1 MEVGGKLYP
10 ASGVERD
17 SCPPTLG
24 IGHRALVTLT
34 HAPCPI
40 PHAQKLHPASGV
52 EFFISAVLEL
62 KLLNIKI
69 SMSDTKFTAP
79 VAQESLHLK
88 LSERSPV
95 FSLREK
101 ILAIRNSL
109 RPGQQQMADWQ
120 SGPLAISAVPGAGKS
135 TGMAAAAAIAIAR
148 QYERSSSRRQLVVVT
163 FTRSAAANIKAKI
176 RKFLRDDLSLP
187 QTGFFVY
194 TLHGLALNIA
204 SRHPDL
210 SGLQLENVT
219 LITPTQTHRF
229 IRTAVEQWIANNP
242 GIYLRLLEGHQ
253 FDGEETE
260 RLRRQSVL
268 RTEVLPEL
276 ANTVIHEAKSSGI
289 SPEKLR
295 EWSKQTTDEYAI
307 LSVAAGLY
315 EQYQNLM
322 RSRDFI
328 DYDDMILAALRVLE
342 NDSARRIE
350 QNQIFAVFEDEAQD
364 SSPLQTQL
372 LEILASDGGYEGMN
386 TDAMNRVSTHS
397 PLNLVRVGDPNQA
410 INSTF
415 TPADPIYF
423 RQFCEECDR
432 IQRLATMDQAGRSTR
447 IIIEAANFALKWINN
462 QSLAKTNNGQ
472 QTPDNRQ
479 VPFRLQTIRPVET
492 NDPQNNAN
500 PAPVGRGLELYTP
513 RDIHHT
519 VELLSQRV
527 IELFGE
533 DPTQNSAAILV
544 RENRQGRWLGEALTS
559 VCKEHNITLYD
570 VGERDRRSHV
580 PQEILALLQFC
591 DRPHSPDYLKAAL
604 EALVQRQLIPTQ
616 DLNALAS
623 LPEEFLY
630 PGPLAAPQ
638 PETVQKAARLCR
650 NLLRARLE
658 LPLYQLISFL
668 ALTLNYDQAELA
680 TADKLAERVN
690 QQIAGNSSMGGML
703 SALSEIVSSERF
715 EPVETE
721 DSEERYTR
729 RGQLTIITMHKA
741 KGLDWDYVFLPF
753 LHENLIPGRFWV
765 PPQSQFLGDFTLS
778 EVARAQIRAALH
790 GEFTIPDVTQA
801 WEQAKHLKISEEYRL
816 LYVAMTRAK
825 RLVWMSAAQKAPFTW
840 SKPDNLQEQAPCPVF
855 PALKR
860 QFPECVM
867 NLAVM
872 AKQA

>member
-1 MEVGGKLYP
+1 
-10 ASGVERD
+10 
-17 SCPPTLG
+17 
-24 IGHRALVTLT
+24 
-34 HAPCPI
+34 
-40 PHAQKLHPASGV
+40 
-52 EFFISAVLEL
+52 
-62 KLLNIKI
+62 
-69 SMSDTKFTAP
+69 MSNTNFTAVP
-79 VAQESLHLK
+79 SESLHSE
-88 LSERSPV
+88 LSGRSSV
-95 FSLREK
+95 LLLREK
-101 ILAIRNSL
+101 IIAIRNTL

-148 QYERSSSRRQLVVVT
+148 QYERSSFRSHLVVVT

-187 QTGFFVY
+187 QMGFFVY

-204 SRHPDL
+204 SRHSDL
-210 SGLQLENVT
+210 SGLQLENIT
-219 LITPTQTHRF
+219 LITPTQSHRF
-229 IRTAVEQWIANNP
+229 IRTAVEQWIVNNP
-242 GIYLRLLEGHQ
+242 GVYLRLLEGHQ

-289 SPEKLR
+289 SQELLR

-307 LSVAAGLY
+307 LNVAAGLY

-350 QNQIFAVFEDEAQD
+350 QNQVFAVFEDEAQD

-372 LEILASDGGYEGMN
+372 LEILASDGGDGGDNSSVLTPNSPLPITPYPQRGPHLP
-386 TDAMNRVSTHS
+386 HS

-432 IQRLATMDQAGRSTR
+432 IKRLATMDQAGRSTR

-462 QSLAKTNNGQ
+462 QSLAAANNKQ
-472 QTPDNRQ
+472 QTPVNRQ
-479 VPFRLQTIRPVET
+479 VPFRLQTIRPVEVG
-492 NDPQNNAN
+492 DPQTNAN

-513 RDIHHT
+513 RDIHQT

-533 DPTQNSAAILV
+533 DPTKNSAAILV
-544 RENRQGRWLGEALTS
+544 RENRQGRWLAEALTLM
-559 VCKEHNITLYD
+559 CKEHNIILYD

-638 PETVQKAARLCR
+638 SETVQKAARLCR
-650 NLLRARLE
+650 SLLRARLE

-790 GEFTIPDVTQA
+790 GESTIPDVTQA

-867 NLAVM
+867 NLAAM
-872 AKQA
+872 TKQA

>member
-1 MEVGGKLYP
+1 
-10 ASGVERD
+10 
-17 SCPPTLG
+17 
-24 IGHRALVTLT
+24 
-34 HAPCPI
+34 
-40 PHAQKLHPASGV
+40 
-52 EFFISAVLEL
+52 
-62 KLLNIKI
+62 
-69 SMSDTKFTAP
+69 MSDSKFIAP
-79 VAQESLHLK
+79 VAQESLHSE

-95 FSLREK
+95 PSLRDK

-109 RPGQQQMADWQ
+109 RPGQQQMADWG

-148 QYERSSSRRQLVVVT
+148 QYERYAQSRPSSRRHLVVVT

-204 SRHPDL
+204 SRHSDL

-219 LITPTQTHRF
+219 LITPTQSHRF

-242 GIYLRLLEGHQ
+242 RIYLRLLEGHQ

-295 EWSKQTTDEYAI
+295 EWSRQTTDEYTI

-350 QNQIFAVFEDEAQD
+350 QNQVFAVFEDEAQD

-372 LEILASDGGYEGMN
+372 LEILARDGGARGDEGDN
-386 TDAMNRVSTHS
+386 SCTDAINRVSNS
-397 PLNLVRVGDPNQA
+397 SLNLVRVGDPNQA

-432 IQRLATMDQAGRSTR
+432 IERLATMDRAGRSSR

-492 NDPQNNAN
+492 GDPQKNAN
-500 PAPVGRGLELYTP
+500 PAPIGRGLELYTP

-519 VELLSQRV
+519 VELLSKRV
-527 IELFGE
+527 VELFGE

-544 RENRQGRWLGEALTS
+544 RENRQGRWLGEALAS
-559 VCKEHNITLYD
+559 ICKEHKITLYD

-604 EALVQRQLIPTQ
+604 EALVQRQLVPTQ

-638 PETVQKAARLCR
+638 AETVQKAARLCR

-778 EVARAQIRAALH
+778 EVARAQIRATLH
-790 GEFTIPDVTQA
+790 GESTIPDVTQA
-801 WEQAKHLKISEEYRL
+801 WEQAKQLKISEEYRL

-840 SKPDNLQEQAPCPVF
+840 SKPENLQEQAPCPVF

-860 QFPECVM
+860 QFPECVA
-867 NLAVM
+867 NLAYI
-872 AKQA
+872 

>member
-1 MEVGGKLYP
+1 
-10 ASGVERD
+10 
-17 SCPPTLG
+17 
-24 IGHRALVTLT
+24 
-34 HAPCPI
+34 
-40 PHAQKLHPASGV
+40 
-52 EFFISAVLEL
+52 
-62 KLLNIKI
+62 
-69 SMSDTKFTAP
+69 MSDFKFTAP
-79 VAQESLHLK
+79 VIKELLDSE
-88 LSERSPV
+88 LSERSPIV
-95 FSLREK
+95 SLQDK

-148 QYERSSSRRQLVVVT
+148 QYERSSSRRHLVVVT

-176 RKFLRDDLSLP
+176 RKDLKKLSLP

-204 SRHPDL
+204 NRHSDL

-219 LITPTQTHRF
+219 LITPTQSHRF
-229 IRTAVEQWIANNP
+229 IRNAVEQWIVNNP
-242 GIYLRLLEGHQ
+242 ERYLRLLEGHQ

-289 SPEKLR
+289 SPELLR

-350 QNQIFAVFEDEAQD
+350 QNQVFAVFEDEAQD

-372 LEILASDGGYEGMN
+372 LEILASDAGDN
-386 TDAMNRVSTHS
+386 SSLLKDAMNRVSTADSCTDAIHRVS
-397 PLNLVRVGDPNQA
+397 PKLNLVRVGDPNQA

-432 IQRLATMDQAGRSTR
+432 IERLATMDQAGRSTR
-447 IIIEAANFALKWINN
+447 IIIEAANFALKWINS
-462 QSLAKTNNGQ
+462 QWLAATNNKQ

-479 VPFRLQTIRPVET
+479 VPFRLQTIRPVEAG
-492 NDPQNNAN
+492 DPQTNAN
-500 PAPVGRGLELYTP
+500 PVPIGRGLELYTP

-544 RENRQGRWLGEALTS
+544 RENRQGRWLGEALAS
-559 VCKEHNITLYD
+559 VCKEHKIILYD

-638 PETVQKAARLCR
+638 PETVQRAARLCR
-650 NLLRARLE
+650 SLLRARLE

-778 EVARAQIRAALH
+778 EVARAQIRATLH
-790 GEFTIPDVTQA
+790 EESTIPDVSQA
-801 WEQAKHLKISEEYRL
+801 WEVAKNLKTSEEYRL

-825 RLVWMSAAQKAPFTW
+825 LLLWMSAAQKAPFTW

-860 QFPECVM
+860 QFPEYVV
-867 NLAVM
+867 NLAAM
-872 AKQA
+872 TKQA

>member
-1 MEVGGKLYP
+1 
-10 ASGVERD
+10 
-17 SCPPTLG
+17 
-24 IGHRALVTLT
+24 
-34 HAPCPI
+34 
-40 PHAQKLHPASGV
+40 
-52 EFFISAVLEL
+52 
-62 KLLNIKI
+62 
-69 SMSDTKFTAP
+69 MSDSKFTIP
-79 VAQESLHLK
+79 VVQELLDSE

-95 FSLREK
+95 PSLQEK

-148 QYERSSSRRQLVVVT
+148 QYERSSFRRQLVVVT

-176 RKFLRDDLSLP
+176 RKFLRDDLHLP

-204 SRHPDL
+204 NRHSDL

-219 LITPTQTHRF
+219 LITPTQSHRF
-229 IRTAVEQWIANNP
+229 IRTAVEQWITNNP
-242 GIYLRLLEGHQ
+242 DRYLRLLEGHQ

-289 SPEKLR
+289 SPELLR
-295 EWSKQTTDEYAI
+295 KWSKQTTDEYGI
-307 LSVAAGLY
+307 LNVAAGLY

-342 NDSARRIE
+342 NDSARRVE
-350 QNQIFAVFEDEAQD
+350 QNQVFAVFEDEAQD

-372 LEILASDGGYEGMN
+372 LEILASDAGDN
-386 TDAMNRVSTHS
+386 SSLLTDAIHRVSTADSCTDAMNRVSPNS
-397 PLNLVRVGDPNQA
+397 ALNLVRVGDPNQA

-432 IQRLATMDQAGRSTR
+432 IERLATMDRAGRSTR

-462 QSLAKTNNGQ
+462 QWLAATNNKQ
-472 QTPDNRQ
+472 QIPDNRQ
-479 VPFRLQTIRPVET
+479 VPFRLQTIRPVEAG
-492 NDPQNNAN
+492 DPQTNAN
-500 PAPVGRGLELYTP
+500 PAPIGRGLELYTP

-519 VELLSQRV
+519 VDLLSQRV
-527 IELFGE
+527 VELFGE
-533 DPTQNSAAILV
+533 DPTKNSAAVLV
-544 RENRQGRWLGEALTS
+544 RENRQGRWLTEALTS
-559 VCKEHNITLYD
+559 VCKEHNIILYD

-638 PETVQKAARLCR
+638 LETVQKAARLCR
-650 NLLRARLE
+650 SLLRARLE

-778 EVARAQIRAALH
+778 EVARAQIRATLH
-790 GEFTIPDVTQA
+790 EESVIPDVSQA
-801 WEQAKHLKISEEYRL
+801 WEVAKNLKTSEEYRL

-825 RLVWMSAAQKAPFTW
+825 LLLWMSAAQKAPFTW

-872 AKQA
+872 SKQA

>member
-1 MEVGGKLYP
+1 
-10 ASGVERD
+10 
-17 SCPPTLG
+17 
-24 IGHRALVTLT
+24 
-34 HAPCPI
+34 
-40 PHAQKLHPASGV
+40 
-52 EFFISAVLEL
+52 
-62 KLLNIKI
+62 
-69 SMSDTKFTAP
+69 MSDSKFNTP
-79 VAQESLHLK
+79 VAQELLHSE

-95 FSLREK
+95 PNLRDK

-109 RPGQQQMADWQ
+109 RPGQQQMADWR

-148 QYERSSSRRQLVVVT
+148 QYERSSSRRHLVVVT

-176 RKFLRDDLSLP
+176 RKDLKKLSLP

-204 SRHPDL
+204 SRHSDL

-219 LITPTQTHRF
+219 LITPTQSHRF
-229 IRTAVEQWIANNP
+229 IRTAVEQWIVNNP

-289 SPEKLR
+289 SPELLR
-295 EWSKQTTDEYAI
+295 EWSRQTTDEYTI

-315 EQYQNLM
+315 EQYQKLM

-342 NDSARRIE
+342 NGSARRIE
-350 QNQIFAVFEDEAQD
+350 QNQVFAVFEDEAQD

-372 LEILASDGGYEGMN
+372 LEILASDAGARGDEGDN
-386 TDAMNRVSTHS
+386 SSLLTPHS
-397 PLNLVRVGDPNQA
+397 SLNLVRVGDPNQA

-432 IQRLATMDQAGRSTR
+432 IKQLATMDQAGRSSR

-472 QTPDNRQ
+472 QIPENRQ
-479 VPFRLQTIRPVET
+479 VPFRFQTIRPVET
-492 NDPQNNAN
+492 GDPQKNAN
-500 PAPVGRGLELYTP
+500 PAPIGRGLELYTP

-519 VELLSQRV
+519 VELLSKRV

-533 DPTQNSAAILV
+533 DPTQHSAAILV
-544 RENRQGRWLGEALTS
+544 RENRQGRWLGEALAP

-638 PETVQKAARLCR
+638 VETVQKAARLCR

-790 GEFTIPDVTQA
+790 GESTIPDVTQA

-840 SKPDNLQEQAPCPVF
+840 SKPENLQEQAPCPVF

-860 QFPECVM
+860 QFPECVV

-872 AKQA
+872 AR

>member
-1 MEVGGKLYP
+1 
-10 ASGVERD
+10 
-17 SCPPTLG
+17 
-24 IGHRALVTLT
+24 
-34 HAPCPI
+34 
-40 PHAQKLHPASGV
+40 
-52 EFFISAVLEL
+52 
-62 KLLNIKI
+62 
-69 SMSDTKFTAP
+69 MSDSKFTAS
-79 VAQESLHLK
+79 VAQESLHSE
-88 LSERSPV
+88 LSERSPLPN
-95 FSLREK
+95 LREK
-101 ILAIRNSL
+101 ILAIRNGL

-148 QYERSSSRRQLVVVT
+148 QYERSSSRRHLVVVT

-176 RKFLRDDLSLP
+176 RKDLKKLSLP
-187 QTGFFVY
+187 QMGFFVY

-204 SRHPDL
+204 SRHSDL

-219 LITPTQTHRF
+219 LITPTQSHRF

-289 SPEKLR
+289 SPELLR

-350 QNQIFAVFEDEAQD
+350 QNQVFAVFEDEAQD

-372 LEILASDGGYEGMN
+372 LEILASDGDKGDN
-386 TDAMNRVSTHS
+386 SCRDAINRVSTPHS
-397 PLNLVRVGDPNQA
+397 SLNLVRVGDPNQA

-432 IQRLATMDQAGRSTR
+432 IKRLATMDQAGRSTR

-462 QSLAKTNNGQ
+462 QWLATTNNKQ

-479 VPFRLQTIRPVET
+479 VPFRLQTIHPVEAG
-492 NDPQNNAN
+492 DPQNNAN
-500 PAPVGRGLELYTP
+500 PAPIGRGLELYTP

-527 IELFGE
+527 IELFAE

-544 RENRQGRWLGEALTS
+544 RENRQGRWLAEALTP
-559 VCKEHNITLYD
+559 VCKEHNIILYD

-638 PETVQKAARLCR
+638 SETVQKAARLCR
-650 NLLRARLE
+650 SLLRARLE

-729 RGQLTIITMHKA
+729 PGQLTIITMHKA

-790 GEFTIPDVTQA
+790 GESTIPDVTQA

-855 PALKR
+855 PALKL
-860 QFPECVM
+860 QFPECVA

>member
-1 MEVGGKLYP
+1 
-10 ASGVERD
+10 
-17 SCPPTLG
+17 
-24 IGHRALVTLT
+24 
-34 HAPCPI
+34 
-40 PHAQKLHPASGV
+40 
-52 EFFISAVLEL
+52 
-62 KLLNIKI
+62 
-69 SMSDTKFTAP
+69 MSDSKFTAS
-79 VAQESLHLK
+79 VAQESLHSE

-95 FSLREK
+95 PNLREK
-101 ILAIRNSL
+101 ILSIRNSL

-148 QYERSSSRRQLVVVT
+148 QYERSSSRRHLVVVT

-176 RKFLRDDLSLP
+176 RKDLKKLSLP
-187 QTGFFVY
+187 QMGFFVY

-204 SRHPDL
+204 SRHSDL

-219 LITPTQTHRF
+219 LITPTQSHRF

-350 QNQIFAVFEDEAQD
+350 QNQVFAVFEDEAQD

-372 LEILASDGGYEGMN
+372 LEILASDGDKGDN
-386 TDAMNRVSTHS
+386 SSLLSTDAINRVSPHS
-397 PLNLVRVGDPNQA
+397 SLNLVRVGDPNQA

-432 IQRLATMDQAGRSTR
+432 IKRLATMDQAGRSTR
-447 IIIEAANFALKWINN
+447 MIIEAANFALQWINN
-462 QSLAKTNNGQ
+462 QWLATTNNKQ

-479 VPFRLQTIRPVET
+479 VPFRLQTIHPVEAG
-492 NDPQNNAN
+492 DPQNNAN
-500 PAPVGRGLELYTP
+500 PAPIGRGLELYTP

-544 RENRQGRWLGEALTS
+544 RENRQGRWLAEALTP
-559 VCKEHNITLYD
+559 VCKEHNIILYD

-638 PETVQKAARLCR
+638 SETVQKAARLCR
-650 NLLRARLE
+650 SLLRARLE

-729 RGQLTIITMHKA
+729 SGQLTIITMHKG

-790 GEFTIPDVTQA
+790 GESTIPDVTQA

-860 QFPECVM
+860 QFPECVA

>member
-1 MEVGGKLYP
+1 
-10 ASGVERD
+10 
-17 SCPPTLG
+17 
-24 IGHRALVTLT
+24 
-34 HAPCPI
+34 
-40 PHAQKLHPASGV
+40 
-52 EFFISAVLEL
+52 
-62 KLLNIKI
+62 
-69 SMSDTKFTAP
+69 MSDSKFTAP
-79 VAQESLHLK
+79 VIQELLDSE

-95 FSLREK
+95 PSLREN
-101 ILAIRNSL
+101 ILTIRNGL

-148 QYERSSSRRQLVVVT
+148 QYERSSSRRHLVVVT

-176 RKFLRDDLSLP
+176 RKDLKKLSLP

-204 SRHPDL
+204 NRHSDL
-210 SGLQLENVT
+210 SGLQLENVI
-219 LITPTQTHRF
+219 LITPTQSHRF
-229 IRTAVEQWIANNP
+229 IRTAVEQWIANHP
-242 GIYLRLLEGHQ
+242 ERYLRLLEGHQ

-289 SPEKLR
+289 SPELLR

-307 LSVAAGLY
+307 LSIAAGLY

-350 QNQIFAVFEDEAQD
+350 QNQVFAVFEDEAQD

-372 LEILASDGGYEGMN
+372 LEILASDGDKGDN
-386 TDAMNRVSTHS
+386 SALLTPNSS
-397 PLNLVRVGDPNQA
+397 LNLVRVGDPNQA

-432 IQRLATMDQAGRSTR
+432 IERLATMDQAGRSTR
-447 IIIEAANFALKWINN
+447 IIIEAANFALKWINS
-462 QSLAKTNNGQ
+462 QWLARTNNKQ
-472 QTPDNRQ
+472 QTPDNRK
-479 VPFRLQTIRPVET
+479 VPFRLQTIRPVDAG
-492 NDPQNNAN
+492 DPQTNAN

-544 RENRQGRWLGEALTS
+544 RENRQGRWLAEALTS
-559 VCKEHNITLYD
+559 MCKERKIILYD

-630 PGPLAAPQ
+630 PGPLAEPQ

-650 NLLRARLE
+650 SLLRARLE

-778 EVARAQIRAALH
+778 EVARAQIRATLH
-790 GEFTIPDVTQA
+790 EESIIPDVSQA
-801 WEQAKHLKISEEYRL
+801 WEVAKNLKTSEEYRL

-825 RLVWMSAAQKAPFTW
+825 LLLWMSAAQKAPFTW

-860 QFPECVM
+860 QFSECVV
-867 NLAVM
+867 NLAAM
-872 AKQA
+872 TKQA

>member
-1 MEVGGKLYP
+1 MKIKR
-10 ASGVERD
+10 S
-17 SCPPTLG
+17 
-24 IGHRALVTLT
+24 
-34 HAPCPI
+34 PI
-40 PHAQKLHPASGV
+40 P
-52 EFFISAVLEL
+52 
-62 KLLNIKI
+62 
-69 SMSDTKFTAP
+69 
-79 VAQESLHLK
+79 
-88 LSERSPV
+88 
-95 FSLREK
+95 SLREK

-135 TGMAAAAAIAIAR
+135 TGMAAAAGAERALPNENSPPPP

-176 RKFLRDDLSLP
+176 RKDLKKLSLP
-187 QTGFFVY
+187 QMGFFVY

-204 SRHPDL
+204 SRHSDL

-219 LITPTQTHRF
+219 LITPTQSHRF
-229 IRTAVEQWIANNP
+229 IRTAVEQWIGNNQDR
-242 GIYLRLLEGHQ
+242 YLRLLEGHQ

-289 SPEKLR
+289 SPELLR

-350 QNQIFAVFEDEAQD
+350 QNQVFAVFEDEAQD

-372 LEILASDGGYEGMN
+372 LEILASDGEYEGKN
-386 TDAMNRVSTHS
+386 SSLLTLNSSLSTDAMNLDPMNRVSTHS

-432 IQRLATMDQAGRSTR
+432 IERLATMDQAGRSTK
-447 IIIEAANFALKWINN
+447 IIIEAANFALKWINS
-462 QSLAKTNNGQ
+462 QWLATTNNKQ

-479 VPFRLQTIRPVET
+479 VPFRLQTIRPVDAG
-492 NDPQNNAN
+492 DPQTNAN

-527 IELFGE
+527 IKLFGE

-544 RENRQGRWLGEALTS
+544 RENRQGRWLAEALTP
-559 VCKEHNITLYD
+559 VCKEHKITLYD

-616 DLNALAS
+616 DLNTLAS

-630 PGPLAAPQ
+630 PGPLTATQ
-638 PETVQKAARLCR
+638 SETVQKAARLCR

-778 EVARAQIRAALH
+778 EVARAQIRATLH
-790 GEFTIPDVTQA
+790 EESTIPDVSQA
-801 WEQAKHLKISEEYRL
+801 WEVAKNLKTSEEYRL

-825 RLVWMSAAQKAPFTW
+825 LLLWMSAAQKAPFTW

-860 QFPECVM
+860 QFPECVI
-867 NLAVM
+867 NLGNDQTSLM
-872 AKQA
+872 KI

>member
-1 MEVGGKLYP
+1 
-10 ASGVERD
+10 
-17 SCPPTLG
+17 
-24 IGHRALVTLT
+24 
-34 HAPCPI
+34 
-40 PHAQKLHPASGV
+40 
-52 EFFISAVLEL
+52 
-62 KLLNIKI
+62 
-69 SMSDTKFTAP
+69 MSDSKFTAP
-79 VAQESLHLK
+79 VAQELLHSELF
-88 LSERSPV
+88 ERSP
-95 FSLREK
+95 FPSLQEK

-176 RKFLRDDLSLP
+176 RKFLRDDLYLP
-187 QTGFFVY
+187 QMGFFVY

-204 SRHPDL
+204 NRHSDL

-219 LITPTQTHRF
+219 LITPTQSHRF
-229 IRTAVEQWIANNP
+229 IRTAVEQWIVNHP
-242 GIYLRLLEGHQ
+242 DIYLRLLEGHQ

-289 SPEKLR
+289 SPELLR
-295 EWSKQTTDEYAI
+295 EWSQQTTDEYAI

-350 QNQIFAVFEDEAQD
+350 QNQVFAVFEDEAQD

-372 LEILASDGGYEGMN
+372 LEILASDAGDN
-386 TDAMNRVSTHS
+386 SSLLTDAMNRVSPDS

-432 IQRLATMDQAGRSTR
+432 IERLATMDQAGRSTR
-447 IIIEAANFALKWINN
+447 IIIEAANFALTWINN
-462 QSLAKTNNGQ
+462 QWLAKTNNGQ
-472 QTPDNRQ
+472 QIPDNRQ
-479 VPFRLQTIRPVET
+479 VPFRLQTIRPV
-492 NDPQNNAN
+492 NAGDPQTNAN

-533 DPTQNSAAILV
+533 DPTKNSAAILV
-544 RENRQGRWLGEALTS
+544 RENRQGRWLGEALAP

-604 EALVQRQLIPTQ
+604 EALVQRQLIPSQ

-630 PGPLAAPQ
+630 PGPLTAPQ
-638 PETVQKAARLCR
+638 PETVQKTARLCR
-650 NLLRARLE
+650 SLLRARLE

-703 SALSEIVSSERF
+703 SVLSEIVSSERF

-778 EVARAQIRAALH
+778 EVARAQIRATLH
-790 GEFTIPDVTQA
+790 EESTIPDVSQA
-801 WEQAKHLKISEEYRL
+801 WEVAKNLKTSEEYRL

-825 RLVWMSAAQKAPFTW
+825 LLLWMSAAQKAPFTW

-867 NLAVM
+867 NLAM
-872 AKQA
+872 IAK

>member
-1 MEVGGKLYP
+1 
-10 ASGVERD
+10 
-17 SCPPTLG
+17 
-24 IGHRALVTLT
+24 
-34 HAPCPI
+34 
-40 PHAQKLHPASGV
+40 
-52 EFFISAVLEL
+52 
-62 KLLNIKI
+62 
-69 SMSDTKFTAP
+69 MSDSKFTIP
-79 VAQESLHLK
+79 VVQELFDSE

-95 FSLREK
+95 PSLREK

-204 SRHPDL
+204 NRHSDL
-210 SGLQLENVT
+210 SGLQLENVI
-219 LITPTQTHRF
+219 LITPTQSHRF

-242 GIYLRLLEGHQ
+242 DVYLRLLEGHQ

-289 SPEKLR
+289 SPELLR
-295 EWSKQTTDEYAI
+295 GWSKQTTDEYAI

-342 NDSARRIE
+342 NDSARHIE

-372 LEILASDGGYEGMN
+372 LEILASNGEYEGMN

-397 PLNLVRVGDPNQA
+397 ALNLVRVGDPNQA

-432 IQRLATMDQAGRSTR
+432 IERLATMDRAGRSTR
-447 IIIEAANFALKWINN
+447 IIIKAANFALKWINN
-462 QSLAKTNNGQ
+462 QWLATTKTNNKQ
-472 QTPDNRQ
+472 QIPDNRQ
-479 VPFRLQTIRPVET
+479 VPFRLQTIRPVEVG
-492 NDPQNNAN
+492 DPQANAN
-500 PAPVGRGLELYTP
+500 PAPVGQGLELYTP

-533 DPTQNSAAILV
+533 DPTKNSAAILV
-544 RENRQGRWLGEALTS
+544 RENRQGRWLAEALTP
-559 VCKEHNITLYD
+559 VCKEHKITLYD

-778 EVARAQIRAALH
+778 EVARAQIRATLH
-790 GEFTIPDVTQA
+790 EESIIPDVSQA
-801 WEQAKHLKISEEYRL
+801 WEVAKNLKTSEEYRL

-825 RLVWMSAAQKAPFTW
+825 LLLWMSAAQKAPFTW

-860 QFPECVM
+860 QFPECVV
-867 NLAVM
+867 NLAAM
-872 AKQA
+872 SK